1 MKKGQAQNYFMVIVI
16 IAVLSLVAGIVL
28 FTSLGGKLQ
37 ENQDVNDAFCK
48 SKIQT
53 LSVKMGPLQ
62 TSTITPKWIT
72 LLKSF
77 RASCTPQKAII
88 DPQNWDAC
96 DSSFRTLSKTEP
108 TTAATNCA
116 MEQVADK
123 IERCWDMSG
132 EGRRTAFPWAC
143 FIVVISD
150 ASETP
155 EVSSHTEF
163 KKQILKTFNCP
174 WTDLDCIALAEK
186 SYTPASIL
194 AGYNNLIDITE
205 TGIMNRIESCRKTE
219 VEEDIEEPTEEQQSE
234 LINERT
240 EDIYLKLQPNNVR
253 EVLSEYV
260 TDIVTYTD
268 GDGVDDNEED
278 QEDEVVLDCT
288 LDTIETEIEA
298 GLEDIQS
305 YIAAAEEHELTVLTN
320 YNDAHG
326 NLGLDEL
333 PFQLQRDT
341 RLETNTIKF
350 TEAEL
355 KKFMKDVP
363 IEGRSTSFCNSI
375 SYRGKD
381 CDNRVEYFP
390 KGFTVKQ
397 NKLFSV
403 EYCGDT
409 LPVGSNLV
417 ASAVCEQGP
426 DQRRILISDTPT
438 GGGSR
443 LINENLNYNCP
454 MLETAADLQKKI
466 LGEDTYNAFSSIA
479 TICKEGAARIL
490 LEE

>member
-16 IAVLSLVAGIVL
+16 IAVLSLVTGMVL

-53 LSVKMGPLQ
+53 LSVKIEPRLDAQ
-62 TSTITPKWIT
+62 LTEAFIT
-72 LLKSF
+72 LIESF

-116 MEQVADK
+116 MQQVADK

-132 EGRRTAFPWAC
+132 EGRRTAFSWAC

-155 EVSSHTEF
+155 EVSSYTDF
-163 KKQILKTFNCP
+163 KHQIIKTFNCP
-174 WTDLDCIALAEK
+174 FLDGNCKNKARDSID
-186 SYTPASIL
+186 PATIL

-205 TGIMNRIESCRKTE
+205 TGIKNSIERCRKTE
-219 VEEDIEEPTEEQQSE
+219 VEGDTEEQLYEYE

-240 EDIYLKLQPNNVR
+240 EDIYLELQPNNVR
-253 EVLSEYV
+253 TVLSDYV
-260 TDIVTYTD
+260 KDKLVTQ
-268 GDGVDDNEED
+268 GD
-278 QEDEVVLDCT
+278 QEYDCT
-288 LDTIETEIEA
+288 LDTLVPETKS

-305 YIAAAEEHELTVLTN
+305 YISAAEEYEVSVLRN
-320 YNDAHG
+320 YNEAHG
-326 NLGLDEL
+326 EPALTEL

-350 TEAEL
+350 TESEF
-355 KKFMKDVP
+355 KTFMKDIP
-363 IEGRSTSFCNSI
+363 IQGRTTSFCKSI
-375 SYRGKD
+375 SYRGKN

-390 KGFTVKQ
+390 EGFTVKQ

-409 LPVGSNLV
+409 LPLGSNLV
-417 ASAVCEQGP
+417 ASSVCERGL

-454 MLETAADLQKKI
+454 VLEAAADLQESL
-466 LGEDTYNAFSSIA
+466 LGEEVLNPFGAIKEICQA
-479 TICKEGAARIL
+479 GVARTILA
-490 LEE
+490 